1 MIHALKEAR
10 ARTAI
15 TRYREHIEPD
25 GEDLHEDEAEP
36 EAWNARRQHRNGG
49 GGLIHEGTAPVSG
62 IDADRKRDDAGDQQR
77 KDRQEEGRLRPVQQ
91 GRSNRHVEKDRL
103 AEIALQQLAD
113 IIDILHAKRL
123 IETEPGAQLRYVL
136 RRGIR
141 PQHHGGRVSGCD
153 AQNDEDNGD
162 DEEHHHDHSGKSL
175 ENIPYHE

>member
-1 MIHALKEAR
+1 MIHALEEACAWTSISR
-10 ARTAI
+10 D
-15 TRYREHIEPD
+15 REHIEPD
-25 GEDLHEDEAEP
+25 GEELHEDEAEP

-62 IDADRKRDDAGDQQR
+62 INADGKRDGTGDQQR
-77 KDRQEEGRLRPVQQ
+77 KDRQEEGRFRPIQKCCAD
-91 GRSNRHVEKDRL
+91 RHVEKDRL
-103 AEIALQQLAD
+103 AEIALQQLPD

-141 PQHHGGRVSGCD
+141 PQHHRSRISGRD
-153 AQNDEDNGD
+153 AQDDENDGD

-175 ENIPYHE
+175 ENIPYQE